1 MRINKFKKLGRNKYK
16 VMFDNEE
23 LVLYE
28 DIILKHNLLTKKDIN
43 IDELEEI
50 VNDNRDYDAY
60 NLALNYIEIR
70 LRSRKEIYE
79 YLKKKE
85 FNENLINDVIS
96 KLDDLGLLNNKQYI
110 EAFINDK
117 INLSN
122 DGPYKIRSA
131 LIDLEFDESD
141 IDKYLYTIDDDVWKS
156 KLEKIINKKKSLMKS
171 KSYYMFITKMKNDL
185 YNLGY
190 EKDMIENALSN
201 IEYESDALE
210 KDYNKAFRKYSNDKT
225 KLINSLLR
233 KGYSYDEINSLIKKD
248 F

>member
-1 MRINKFKKLGRNKYK
+1 
-16 VMFDNEE
+16 
-23 LVLYE
+23 
-28 DIILKHNLLTKKDIN
+28 
-43 IDELEEI
+43 
-50 VNDNRDYDAY
+50 
-60 NLALNYIEIR
+60 
-70 LRSRKEIYE
+70 
-79 YLKKKE
+79 
-85 FNENLINDVIS
+85 
-96 KLDDLGLLNNKQYI
+96 
-110 EAFINDK
+110 
-117 INLSN
+117 
-122 DGPYKIRSA
+122 
-131 LIDLEFDESD
+131 
-141 IDKYLYTIDDDVWKS
+141 
-156 KLEKIINKKKSLMKS
+156 MKS

>member
-70 LRSRKEIYE
+70 LRSKKEIYE
-79 YLKKKE
+79 YLKRKE
-85 FNENLINDVIS
+85 FNESLINDVIN
-96 KLDDLGLLNNKQYI
+96 KLENLGLLNNKQYI

-122 DGPYKIRSA
+122 DGPFKIRST

-141 IDKYLYTIDDDVWKS
+141 IDNYLYTIDDEVWKD
-156 KLEKIINKKKSLMKS
+156 KLNKIINKKKSLMKS

-190 EKDMIENALSN
+190 DKDMIEDALSN
-201 IEYESDALE
+201 IEYESNALE
-210 KDYNKAFRKYSNDKT
+210 KDYEKALRKYSNDKT